1 FSRLGRATPR
11 SRRGGLKNSWG
22 EAAFEGPL
30 RHGKTNATLDAPLE
44 GHEGGA
50 YIAQG
55 GEHCTPGRRRS
66 PRPRRGSPAG
76 AQQAPA
82 PGAARPCRRLGAPP
96 CPTAGHHGPRRR
108 PAPRRRSVRLPRL
121 APEAGARVLPEVQ
134 SGGARAAGR
143 NPWSRR
149 WRGRSE
155 VQVGRLRRLAARH
168 LSCAHTL
175 KGSKP
180 RVYSKLHS
188 LNAKML
194 SKKSYAVKSPPV
206 LS

>member
-1 FSRLGRATPR
+1 SRLGRATPR

-55 GEHCTPGRRRS
+55 GEEEEEEEEEASPHDGDCT
-66 PRPRRGSPAG
+66 
-76 AQQAPA
+76 
-82 PGAARPCRRLGAPP
+82 AA
-96 CPTAGHHGPRRR
+96 
-108 PAPRRRSVRLPRL
+108 
-121 APEAGARVLPEVQ
+121 EVQ

>member
-1 FSRLGRATPR
+1 SRLGRATPR

-55 GEHCTPGRRRS
+55 GE
-66 PRPRRGSPAG
+66 
-76 AQQAPA
+76 Q
-82 PGAARPCRRLGAPP
+82 
-96 CPTAGHHGPRRR
+96 
-108 PAPRRRSVRLPRL
+108 
-121 APEAGARVLPEVQ
+121 EEEEEEEEEEEVQ